1 MASRLPLALR
11 GGSWLIRGID
21 WLVRRCKG
29 IVEFDT
35 SPDGLISIAFIRADA
50 ALRLADGTALAPGD
64 QVVELHLSNERLLRI
79 PPGGADLGRAVAL
92 RSGVLHSLRRLA
104 AVMAADQRFDAVMAL
119 RIEPALAGARAA
131 RVLSRIIAKYDFA
144 PAPDGA
150 EAAAQSWLFR
160 LFDNLWM
167 SLLAWTFDPGEGNP
181 VEGKGWRKRWR
192 SDRRRRTY
200 WISRT
205 RFLARFG

>member
-29 IVEFDT
+29 IVEFDA
-35 SPDGLISIAFIRADA
+35 SADGFISIAFIRADA

-79 PPGGADLGRAVAL
+79 PAGGADLGRALAL
-92 RSGVLHSLRRLA
+92 RSGVLQSLRRLA
-104 AVMAADQRFDAVMAL
+104 ALMPADRRFDAVAAL

-131 RVLSRIIAKYDFA
+131 SVLSRIIARYDFA
-144 PAPDGA
+144 PASDGEDGPA
-150 EAAAQSWLFR
+150 ESWLFR
-160 LFDNLWM
+160 LFDNLWI
-167 SLLAWTFDPGEGNP
+167 SLLAWTFNP
-181 VEGKGWRKRWR
+181 VSRRKGWRA
-192 SDRRRRTY
+192 DRRRRQF
-200 WISRT
+200 WISKT
-205 RFLARFG
+205 RFLARFGGG